1 MPLKSRSGAPLSV
14 IRDDGV
20 LPGHDPLIT
29 VVSANADIIDLTPTA
44 AYELGRRLIDAAGDD
59 GYRERLIAAGRLSP
73 GARSMPLVDAID
85 QYNEANALDPSDP
98 DYLHPPATAVS
109 LADAVDLI
117 PEAWHD
123 DIAAD
128 AAAQVATVSYT
139 AAAGGL
145 RTETIRRVRRHFAV
159 RGDDADWERMSA
171 GQQLDECFPDY
182 NGIGWPD
189 LLDELGI
196 TPVYLL
202 RDR

>member
-1 MPLKSRSGAPLSV
+1 MSLRSRSGAPLSV
-14 IRDDGV
+14 TRDDDGV

-29 VVSANADIIDLTPTA
+29 VVSANADVIHLSPAT

-59 GYRERLIAAGRLSP
+59 CRREHLIAAGHLAP
-73 GARSMPLVDAID
+73 GARSVPLADAID
-85 QYNEANALDPSDP
+85 QYNEANCLDPSDS
-98 DYLHPPATAVS
+98 DYIPQPATITID
-109 LADAVDLI
+109 DAVEII
-117 PEAWHD
+117 PETWAD
-123 DIAAD
+123 ELAAD
-128 AAAQVATVSYT
+128 AASQGCTVSY
-139 AAAGGL
+139 AAAADGL
-145 RTETIRRVRRHFAV
+145 RTETIARIQRHYAA
-159 RGDDADWERMSA
+159 RADDPAWERMSA